1 MISARE
7 TRRIF
12 AAPLAIVHG
21 LRPAGFAV
29 PIVPHERHVFKS
41 TVGAISVPD
50 GHVPDVEVS
59 DGPGRDE

>member
-1 MISARE
+1 
-7 TRRIF
+7 
-12 AAPLAIVHG
+12 
-21 LRPAGFAV
+21 
-29 PIVPHERHVFKS
+29 VPHEHHVFKS